1 MTPGSSAP
9 RWTTRASLWPR
20 SGDMASSKL
29 TDSLGVEEV
38 GRHHLDGD
46 VDVLQGV
53 GGDQVLADAFGAV
66 LQQAEG
72 DILLQ
77 GRAVGGRGDVA
88 EALRRRAGIVG
99 GDEVRAGADGL
110 AVGRDEAN
118 QLQPL
123 GIGEALALR
132 SEEHTSELPSLMSI
146 SYDVF

>member
-72 DILLQ
+72 DIL
-77 GRAVGGRGDVA
+77 
-88 EALRRRAGIVG
+88 
-99 GDEVRAGADGL
+99 
-110 AVGRDEAN
+110 
-118 QLQPL
+118 
-123 GIGEALALR
+123 R
-132 SEEHTSELPSLMSI
+132 SEEHTSELQSLMRI
-146 SYDVF
+146 SYAVFCLKKTTITQTKQQT